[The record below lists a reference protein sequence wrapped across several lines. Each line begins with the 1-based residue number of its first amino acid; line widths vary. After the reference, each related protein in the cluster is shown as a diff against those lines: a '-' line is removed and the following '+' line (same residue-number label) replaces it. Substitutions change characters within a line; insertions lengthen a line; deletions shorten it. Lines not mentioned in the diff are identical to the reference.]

1 MTRGIDHLVLAVR
14 NLDAAAAFYRRLGF
28 MVGARNRHPWGT
40 ENHIV
45 QFSGSFLELIGV
57 ADESLIPA
65 AVGRS
70 FSFGAFVR
78 DALARREGLAMLVLE
93 STNAEA
99 DAAAFE
105 RDGIGGFDKVSFTRL
120 GKRPDGTTIHV
131 AFSLAFAVDRLAP
144 DCGFFVCQQ
153 HYPENFWNPAFQT
166 HPNGARAIQ
175 SVMMVAENPAAHAE
189 FLYHFTGEH
198 DLVSNSAGVA
208 VETERGMVEVLTAAA
223 LRYHTGV
230 ILPEVPARFAGFR
243 IAVDDLGALAD
254 RLRAEAVP
262 YALHAGGVV
271 VRPEDAF
278 GAIIGFVPSVEPV
291 PLA

>member
-14 NLDAAAAFYRRLGF
+14 DLDAAAAFYRRLGF
-28 MVGARNRHPWGT
+28 TVGTRNRHPWGT

-45 QFSGSFLELIGV
+45 QFPGCFLELIGV
-57 ADESLIPA
+57 ADESLIPPP
-65 AVGRS
+65 VGRS
-70 FSFGAFVR
+70 YSFGAFVR

-93 STNAEA
+93 SADAEA

-120 GKRPDGTTIHV
+120 GQRPDGTTIHV

-166 HPNGARAIQ
+166 HPNGARGIQ
-175 SVMMVAENPAAHAE
+175 SVLMVADNPAAHAE

-198 DLVSNSAGVA
+198 DLVSNSSGIA
-208 VETERGMVEVLTAAA
+208 VETERGLIEVLTAPA

-230 ILPEVPARFAGFR
+230 TMPDEPARFAGFR
-243 IAVDDLGALAD
+243 IAIDDLGAIAD
-254 RLRAEAVP
+254 RLRLEGVP
-262 YALHAGGVV
+262 HALHAGSVV
-271 VRPEDAF
+271 IRPEDAF
-278 GAIIGFVPSVEPV
+278 GAIIGFVPAAAAV
-291 PLA
+291 PLG